1 MGRRFLIVTANDNE
15 TSALLEDHEFFPH
28 ESGVRSEIPDDALF
42 YNKGRLGQQDVVQFQ
57 LPDQGS
63 VRSDSSLPSVLAAIE
78 AWKPHAVILLGVAF
92 GKDNEEKPEPRQH
105 IGDVLVSTRI
115 VDYESGRFQGGAL
128 QSDGS
133 QPDSGRHLRGIFQAY
148 AKTWQHLIGERVAEA
163 HFGPIL
169 SGDKVVDDADFKR
182 GLFDA
187 YPRAI
192 GGEMEGRGAY
202 AACRHKGIDE
212 WIIVKGICD
221 WGERK
226 QTPNKDQDQ
235 LTAARAAVSLLK
247 HVFSDGNAFAKL
259 PSPSQPVPP
268 APGSAPIVTAPVPI
282 GYCVSIGTTSCRL
295 FEVLDS
301 QTLKEVAICTYDVSD
316 TDTAHR
322 DDYLAGIISH
332 VKNELLPKMRGNPAH
347 LLQKVFVDSSF
358 AGIFDQYGDAAIL
371 RDFCRTFYAET
382 NLYFNILSRRQTL
395 EHLKRLFDGLPDDTA
410 ILNIGSQSTD
420 VLVYSG
426 GAFSM
431 YTLDISLADV
441 RRFVGQH
448 SFPPVW
454 TDAHL
459 AQIRE
464 FVRAR
469 IGDQLK
475 GISISNAIIIK
486 DELRFMRDT
495 GYPLMLDGSQY
506 YMSQRAYKNANR
518 RLLFFKD
525 YEGLMA
531 SQHED
536 ESTVHRLSGFRYGHA
551 LIEIILDMMNN
562 ERVIPRNEVTIHGS
576 GANAYI
582 FNVAISG
589 STHSGRDVHIV
600 EASRIIGSMGANVL
614 SPPILNGK
622 LAQEITAD
630 SEYEHL
636 KAIDECDVLFVCN
649 RADDGYIGETTKCEI
664 YYAYAMRKTI
674 AFWREPP
681 DDKRLSFIPHEHWG
695 AIKSFTA

>member
-1 MGRRFLIVTANDNE
+1 MGRQFLIVTANDNE
-15 TSALLEDHEFFPH
+15 TTALLEDHEFFPH
-28 ESGVRSEIPDDALF
+28 ESGVRSELPDDVLF
-42 YNKGRLGQQDVVQFQ
+42 YNKGRFGEQEVVHFQ

-63 VRSDSSLPSVLAAIE
+63 VRADSSLPSVLAAIE

-92 GKDNEEKPEPRQH
+92 GKDNEEKGEPRQH
-105 IGDVLVSTRI
+105 IGDVLISTRI
-115 VDYESGRFQGGAL
+115 ADYESGRLQGGAL

-133 QPDSGRHLRGIFQAY
+133 QPDSGRHLKHIFQTY
-148 AKTWQHLIGERVAEA
+148 AKTWHHEISGRKAEA
-163 HFGPIL
+163 RFGLIL
-169 SGDKVVDDADFKR
+169 SGDKVVDDAAFKME
-182 GLFDA
+182 LFKQ

-202 AACRHKGIDE
+202 AACRWKRIDE
-212 WIIVKGICD
+212 WILVKGICD
-221 WGERK
+221 WGESK
-226 QTPNKDQDQ
+226 QTPTKEHDQ

-247 HVFSDGNAFAKL
+247 HVFSEGNAFDKL

-268 APGSAPIVTAPVPI
+268 SPRPGTIAPPSAPI

-295 FEVLDS
+295 FEVMDS
-301 QTLKEVAICTYDVSD
+301 QILKEVAICTYDVSD
-316 TDTAHR
+316 PADR
-322 DDYLAGIISH
+322 DYLNGIISH
-332 VKNELLPKMRGNPAH
+332 VKNELLPMMHGNPAN

-358 AGIFDQYGDAAIL
+358 SEIFDAYGDAAIL
-371 RDFCRTFYAET
+371 RDFCRAFYAET

-395 EHLKRLFDGLPDDTA
+395 ENLKRLFDGLPNDTA

-426 GAFSM
+426 GAFYM
-431 YTLDISLADV
+431 HTLGICLADI
-441 RRFVGQH
+441 RKFADHH
-448 SFPPVW
+448 SFPTVW
-454 TDAHL
+454 SEANMT
-459 AQIRE
+459 QIRE
-464 FVRAR
+464 FVRTR

-475 GISISNAIIIK
+475 GISIANAIIIK
-486 DELRFMRDT
+486 DELRFMRAM
-495 GYPLMLDGSQY
+495 GYPLRRDGSQH
-506 YMSQRAYKNANR
+506 YMTHRDYKSANR
-518 RLLFFKD
+518 RLLFFVD
-525 YEGLMA
+525 FEGQLA
-531 SQHED
+531 GQHD
-536 ESTVHRLSGFRYGHA
+536 DDAAVHRLSGFRYGHA
-551 LIEIILDMMNN
+551 LIEIVLDMMNN

-589 STHSGRDVHIV
+589 STHNGRDVHIV
-600 EASRIIGSMGANVL
+600 EASQMISGMGANVL
-614 SPPILNGK
+614 SPPIVSGK

-630 SEYEHL
+630 TEYEHL

-695 AIKSFTA
+695 AIKSFSA